1 MAKQEAKNLIY
12 ERDFEIWAY
21 LGTNEIQCM
30 DKDGIN
36 LWVNWEKDEFRLAWA
51 IPFSMI
57 QLKLPTCGSFSN
69 NHHFEKMYSQMK
81 NAVKRYISAGSGG
94 CVDNNPG
101 GDAGGQSKKARYETE

>member
-1 MAKQEAKNLIY
+1 MTKQEAKNLIY

-36 LWVNWEKDEFRLAWA
+36 LWVNWDKDEFRLAWS
-51 IPFSMI
+51 IPFSII

-69 NHHFEKMYSQMK
+69 NHHFEKMYNQMK
-81 NAVKRYISAGSGG
+81 DAVKRYISAGSGS

-101 GDAGGQSKKARYETE
+101 GDAGGSADGK